1 MILLLY
7 QHGQHAQLKLCKA
20 YPDLILMNV
29 CSMHKCALCTR
40 MCQGHIMHVL
50 IGSLIILAISTVSQ
64 EQSLSPQRVASA
76 VRQKCV
82 FNVTNIT
89 TAIKKMYLPF

>member
-1 MILLLY
+1 
-7 QHGQHAQLKLCKA
+7 
-20 YPDLILMNV
+20 
-29 CSMHKCALCTR
+29 
-40 MCQGHIMHVL
+40 MCQGQIMHVL

-89 TAIKKMYLPF
+89 TAIKKM

>member
-1 MILLLY
+1 M
-7 QHGQHAQLKLCKA
+7 
-20 YPDLILMNV
+20 
-29 CSMHKCALCTR
+29 R
-40 MCQGHIMHVL
+40 VL
-50 IGSLIILAISTVSQ
+50 IGSLIIFTISTVSH
-64 EQSLSPQRVASA
+64 EQSMSPQRVASA